1 MKSRVGIV
9 KCEEYKLELLKDKI
23 RESLNL
29 IDGFSRIGENSR
41 VFIKLNCLGA
51 FHQDLAIT
59 THPLFVKAVIQL
71 VKEKT
76 NNIIVGDNP
85 ATKDLIFSLKKNG
98 IYEVLM
104 EEKVKIIDGKIET
117 TISSSNYKMYQHFTV
132 SKEMVDV
139 DVMINLPKL
148 KTHGFAY
155 LTCAEK
161 NLFGFIYGLAKA
173 SWHVKASNPL
183 QFGEAINDLYSAI
196 LNSYQGKQI
205 IHICDGIMGL
215 EGEGPGTSGIP
226 KYAGVILS
234 SLDAVS
240 LDRVAVEVV
249 GLDYRRQ
256 FINTI
261 ANERKLGVGDLDQI
275 EIVGSS
281 LDEFKDLKF
290 QAPKDSLGIIG
301 LKLIRI
307 KGFRN
312 LILEHPKIIES
323 QCIKCRECAKIC
335 PPKAL
340 SIKPG
345 EYPKLKSTICIRCW
359 CCSEVCPKH
368 AISKTKRPLIG
379 RIVLKNRD

>member
-1 MKSRVGIV
+1 MKVAIV
-9 KCEEYKLELLKDKI
+9 KCNEYKLELLKDKI
-23 RESLNL
+23 RESINL
-29 IDGFSRIGENSR
+29 INGFDKIDVNSR

-59 THPLFVKAVIQL
+59 THPMFVKAVIQL
-71 VKEKT
+71 IKEKT

-85 ATKDLIFSLKKNG
+85 ATKDLVFSLKKNG
-98 IYEVLM
+98 IYDVLID
-104 EEKVKIIDGKIET
+104 EGVEIINGTIET
-117 TISSSNYKMYQHFTV
+117 IISSHNYKMYQNFTV
-132 SKEMVDV
+132 SKEMIDV

-196 LNSYQGKQI
+196 LTSYKDKQI
-205 IHICDGIMGL
+205 INICDGVIGL
-215 EGEGPGTSGIP
+215 EGEGPGTSGVP
-226 KYAGVILS
+226 KHAGVILA

-261 ANERKLGVGDLDQI
+261 ANERNLGIGDIDKI
-275 EIVGSS
+275 EIVGSK
-281 LDEFKDLKF
+281 LDQFKDLKF
-290 QAPKDSLGIIG
+290 VAPKDALGIIG
-301 LKLIRI
+301 LRLIKIR
-307 KGFRN
+307 GFRN
-312 LILEHPKIIES
+312 IILEHPKILENK
-323 QCIKCRECAKIC
+323 CIKCGECAKIC

-340 SIKPG
+340 RIKPG
-345 EYPKLKSTICIRCW
+345 EFPKLKSTICIRCW

-368 AISKTKRPLIG
+368 AITKTKRPLIG